1 MDNIPNSISPRRS
14 VGRRTMKNND
24 NSSNLDKNIRN
35 KYNKTVKNSD
45 RIEHHHLLIRMET
58 RKCPSEKDKK
68 FVGELVKKI
77 IKDIGMK
84 ELDEPKIYYVKH
96 PFYNEGLT
104 AIVPIQ
110 TSHIAFHFWTRP
122 PLNIMHSKD
131 SQCLLEF
138 DIYTCGKLSK
148 KSIHNVLEILNI
160 YEPTSIDIDVLN
172 RKYSLRIEHQYRWFQ
187 HNGFTYE
194 KFINNF

>member
-1 MDNIPNSISPRRS
+1 MDNIPNSIDPRRKDYQNS
-14 VGRRTMKNND
+14 RRTNRHNGL
-24 NSSNLDKNIRN
+24 NRRN
-35 KYNKTVKNSD
+35 RTVKNSD

-58 RKCPSEKDKK
+58 QKCPGEKDKE
-68 FVGELVKKI
+68 FVGELVQKI

-96 PFYNEGLT
+96 PLYNEGLT

-122 PLNIMHSKD
+122 PMNIMHSAQSK
-131 SQCLLEF
+131 CLLEF

-148 KSIHNVLEILNI
+148 KSIHRVLEILSI

-172 RKYSLRIEHQYRWFQ
+172 RKYSLKIDHQYRWFK
-187 HNGFTYE
+187 HNGLTYE
-194 KFINNF
+194 SFINNF